1 MKWFRLCLLGL
12 VACSDGTTPTV
23 QQLNLD
29 RPVDV
34 AFACHGGLRVT
45 EDGKTFITASAQ
57 PIESCNVR
65 SGPRSNNNPSPR
77 PPGQEDREDEKV
89 GNAQWY
95 AFILQSGPGTVAVA
109 QFETKPSELFASG
122 SGGVDVRVL
131 DSDHLT
137 PGKNSISVGE
147 DPIAIATDKVGCYEV
162 IANAGS
168 CDLSILDVD
177 TAVRAS
183 LAEDVVPYVERM
195 PITNAAG
202 EVIRARPAAIAM
214 EPPGGTIGVS
224 CPARPTGLM
233 YVAYPSCHLV
243 AGVDVSTGTIVTGVQ
258 FDVNGVPT
266 VVDGNV
272 SCPAECDGAAVTPGV
287 RPVAL
292 DLEFDERS
300 NTTLLAI
307 GADNSNVVTAYV
319 LDSQTM
325 FPSSL
330 ISVPLEDTTGTL
342 GITSVAIS
350 PLIGMG
356 GSSGL
361 VEDDL
366 TPGGDHQFIY
376 AVATD
381 GSVRVVDV
389 TGAPRECDT
398 QVDPRFLQEVRDVD
412 LLACMAVGAPTTPPR
427 RAGVRGPGIELI
439 GDAIPLSVDVTRVDK
454 WQDEGRLP
462 GDPTR
467 LIGYFGLI
475 AGSNGRVYVFNVDN
489 DDFADFVS
497 AGTDAEALATPVP
510 LVLPHQ
516 LRDAV
521 RDRYLLAEQQEG
533 NTSVFVCDHPGPDPD
548 AQTGNRGGP
557 RIAGSLQRSL
567 PTGFIAAEKTG
578 GLPSIRQVFC
588 DDQRMD
594 PEGRTYDR
602 PVNELSFS
610 APPSV
615 RREVFPDLRALRLDE
630 TWTLTWEG
638 SLSAD
643 RVDAAID
650 GPAVRMSQVF
660 VDGNGMRIA
669 DATRPFCDAG
679 VEPYDIVQMRG
690 CDPAQGDAGCPAGY
704 TCYVHPQSQVSGL
717 GACMLV
723 DEAERLAN
731 TCRAYLTSFRRYTV
745 RQAKSGELHL
755 LPRKHVLRTTPIDGC
770 ESDAQC
776 EMLADYA
783 VQLSSSALPGAPNL
797 PTDSRT
803 WRCHADPDRRPMPAG
818 STGKR
823 CIMTCNAD
831 TDCSPGTVC
840 QMHPNAAPEMGYCME
855 GVVPP
860 QACVNAPQR
869 YELRA
874 GEAFA
879 LLGSRQGYIHSI
891 IADSA
896 EVCVRDPNAN
906 PYQVSRVP
914 LDPPDCDPNADPVTG
929 RRMDGTYEPNPCKLP
944 VDETEYKLNY
954 LPGTCTLDPNN
965 DESIITRE
973 ATGIRLRHQGMQLTL
988 VDPTYPGDLM
998 CHGDRM
1004 GSLQNVPVVV
1014 PGFAISFRQ
1023 TAGFSPLVV
1032 PGIAPALPTKV
1043 LRGPTQSMW
1052 IVDEGDFLSSSVS
1065 QASTRGKVYRV
1076 EMFAISRIN
1085 QLE

>member
-12 VACSDGTTPTV
+12 FACSDGTTATV
-23 QQLNLD
+23 EQLNLD

-34 AFACHGGLRVT
+34 AFACHGAMRVT
-45 EDGKTFITASAQ
+45 NGGAPDPSQEIITSAQ
-57 PIESCNVR
+57 PIESCNIR
-65 SGPRSNNNPSPR
+65 SGPRGMDNQAPR
-77 PPGQEDREDEKV
+77 PPGQEDLESQRV
-89 GNAQWY
+89 GSAFWY
-95 AFILQSGPGTVAVA
+95 AFVLQSGPGTVAVA
-109 QFETKPSELFASG
+109 RFETKPSLSFSG
-122 SGGVDVRVL
+122 SDVSVI
-131 DSDHLT
+131 DSDPLT

-147 DPIAIATDKVGCYEV
+147 DPIAIATDKIGCYEV

-183 LAEDVVPYVERM
+183 SGEVVPYVERM

-214 EPPGGTIGVS
+214 EPPGGVIGAK
-224 CPARPTGLM
+224 CPDRPTGLM
-233 YVAYPSCHLV
+233 YVAFPSCHLV
-243 AGVDVSTGTIVTGVQ
+243 AGVDVSTGQIVTGIQ
-258 FDVNGVPT
+258 FDENGVPT

-272 SCPAECDGAAVTPGV
+272 SCPAECDGEPITPGV

-292 DLEFDERS
+292 DLEYDTRIG
-300 NTTLLAI
+300 TALLAI
-307 GADNSNVVTAYV
+307 GAENSNVVTAYA
-319 LDSQTM
+319 LDNQT
-325 FPSSL
+325 FHPLSL

-342 GITSVAIS
+342 GVTSVSIT
-350 PLIGMG
+350 PVIGMG
-356 GSSGL
+356 GAEGDVL
-361 VEDDL
+361 DEL
-366 TPGGDHQFIY
+366 TPGGEHQFIY

-398 QVDPRFLQEVRDVD
+398 QVDPRFVQDIRDVD
-412 LLACMAVGAPTTPPR
+412 FLSCMGVGSPSTPPR
-427 RAGVRGPGIELI
+427 RAGARGPGIELI
-439 GDAIPLSVDVTRVDK
+439 GDAIPTSVDVTRVDK
-454 WQDEGRLP
+454 IDNDSRPAGY
-462 GDPTR
+462 PTK

-475 AGSNGRVYVFNVDN
+475 TASNGRVYVFNVDN
-489 DDFADFVS
+489 DDFADFVAS
-497 AGTDAEALATPVP
+497 DSDAAAIGTPVP

-521 RDRYLLAEQQEG
+521 PFRGLLAEETEG
-533 NTSVFVCDHPGPDPD
+533 MVSRFVCDHPGPDPD
-548 AQTGNRGGP
+548 AQTGNQGGP

-567 PTGFIAAEKTG
+567 PAGVIAPEKTG

-588 DDQRMD
+588 DDERAD
-594 PEGRTYDR
+594 PDNGTRDR

-610 APPSV
+610 APPDV
-615 RREVFPDLRALRLDE
+615 RRAVFPDLRALRLDE
-630 TWTLTWEG
+630 TWSLTWEG
-638 SLSAD
+638 SLSND
-643 RVDAAID
+643 RVDTAID
-650 GPAVRMSQVF
+650 GPPVRMSQVF
-660 VDGNGMRIA
+660 VDASGMRIV

-690 CDPAQGDAGCPAGY
+690 CDPSLGDAGCPAGY
-704 TCYVHPQSQVSGL
+704 TCYVHPQSQVVGL
-717 GACMLV
+717 GACMLI

-731 TCRAYLTSFRRYTV
+731 ACKAYLTSLRRYTV
-745 RQAKSGELHL
+745 RQAKSGELQL

-770 ESDAQC
+770 ESDNEC
-776 EMLADYA
+776 KMLADYA
-783 VQLSSSALPGAPNL
+783 AQNASSALPGAPNQI
-797 PTDSRT
+797 TDSRT
-803 WRCHADPDRRPMPAG
+803 WRCHADPDRRPMPPG

-831 TDCSPGTVC
+831 TDCIAGTVC
-840 QMHPNAAPEMGYCME
+840 QPNPNAAPEMGYCME

-879 LLGSRQGYIHSI
+879 LLGSRQGFIHSI
-891 IADSA
+891 VADA
-896 EVCVRDPNAN
+896 GDVCVRDPNAN
-906 PYQVSRVP
+906 PYQVSRIP
-914 LDPPDCDPNADPVTG
+914 LDPPDCDPSADPLTG
-929 RRMDGTYEPNPCKLP
+929 QLPDGSFEPNPCKLT

-954 LPGTCTLDPNN
+954 LPGTCTLDPARN
-965 DESIITRE
+965 ELLVTRE
-973 ATGIRLRHQGMQLTL
+973 ATGLRLRHQAMHLTI

-1004 GSLQNVPVVV
+1004 GNLENVPLVM
-1014 PGFAISFRQ
+1014 PGFTISFRQ
-1023 TAGFSPLVV
+1023 TGGFTPLALA
-1032 PGIAPALPTKV
+1032 GIAPALPTKV

-1052 IVDEGDFLSSSVS
+1052 IVDEGDFLSSSS
-1065 QASTRGKVYRV
+1065 TQASTRGKVYRV
-1076 EMFAISRIN
+1076 EMRAINIIN